1 MDRNDNYI
9 EETNQ
14 FISDTRQGK
23 YSDPLCQIHQWQE
36 VRYDYSIVEDVNS
49 VNNSVML
56 YGLTR

>member
-14 FISDTRQGK
+14 FINETCQGK
-23 YSDPLCQIHQWQE
+23 YSDPSCQVQQWQE
-36 VRYDYSIVEDVNS
+36 LRYDYCIVEDINGVNE
-49 VNNSVML
+49 SVML